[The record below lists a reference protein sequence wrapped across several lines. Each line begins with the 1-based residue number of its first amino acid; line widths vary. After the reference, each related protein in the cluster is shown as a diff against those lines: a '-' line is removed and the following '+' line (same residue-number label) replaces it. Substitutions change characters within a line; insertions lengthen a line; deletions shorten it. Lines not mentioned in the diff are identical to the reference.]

1 MDSVVK
7 GFALHEG
14 RKMSAS
20 AGAFLQRWNPGKNR
34 FFSQTALLLL
44 LLLFIW
50 VDIRDTSFM
59 AGEVKDKN

>member
-7 GFALHEG
+7 AFALHEG

-44 LLLFIW
+44 LLLLLLFIW
-50 VDIRDTSFM
+50 VALRDTSFM
-59 AGEVKDKN
+59 AGAT